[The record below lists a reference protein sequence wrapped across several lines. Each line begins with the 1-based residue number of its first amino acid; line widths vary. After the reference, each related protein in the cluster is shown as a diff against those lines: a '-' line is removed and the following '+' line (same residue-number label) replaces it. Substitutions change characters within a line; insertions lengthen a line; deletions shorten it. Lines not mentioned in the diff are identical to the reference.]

1 MTMSNDPVTTEDD
14 IFTLAL
20 RTYCITQSEGRIFNV
35 MKIGVHTQYTTAD
48 IRNFFQIEREKH
60 FPHIMVFH
68 HVLLYSNGQHR
79 TIESVLLSGKIY
91 RQQFEKEG
99 QKQFMLRFIMKAVKG
114 IKTIPTFSIDIRKNE
129 YNFFGCHSDLWGIAF
144 WIEPEGIVK
153 YEKMFEHKPMLEQ
166 LKQKCLQFATRKRF
180 ER

>member
-1 MTMSNDPVTTEDD
+1 MTFIDDAVTTEDD
-14 IFTLAL
+14 RFTQAL
-20 RTYCITQSEGRIFNV
+20 RTHCITQSEGQVFNV
-35 MKIGVHTQYTTAD
+35 MKIGTQYTTAD
-48 IRNFFQIEREKH
+48 IRNFFQTDREDH

-79 TIESVLLSGKIY
+79 TIENVLLSGKIFV
-91 RQQFEKEG
+91 QPFEIEG
-99 QKQFMLRFIMKAVKG
+99 QKQFILKFIMKAVKS
-114 IKTIPTFSIDIRKNE
+114 INTIPTFRIEIRKNE
-129 YNFFGCHSDLWGIAF
+129 YNFFGCHTDLWGMAF

-153 YEKMFEHKPMLEQ
+153 YEKIFEYKPMLEQ